1 MSDASSS
8 DEAFFDTHETIVPN
22 KKTHSSF
29 SEDDLPATTST
40 PLANKRSQH
49 QHHHKNRLSLNSDYY
64 ISSPL
69 ATSSNTGGHSRTN
82 SISFEE
88 YQGGTTTAATNQQFR
103 NRHSATSNGYK
114 RHARV
119 HSWSESSYRS
129 GSPFSSSVGRQS
141 HDSNRTSLLVGIH
154 NQFHPPHQDTPP
166 HEKPYVKIKTKIKTN
181 KRFNRI
187 VLAQTLA
194 VDTTEVYATTGIKIE
209 DTQAEDPKQP
219 MGAVWANRFSKDGK
233 YMATG
238 GQSCVIHV
246 WKVLRDLERNDNID
260 IQDLLPHEPS
270 IKVFHDAPVRTYVGH
285 TADVLDLSW
294 SKNNF
299 LISSSMDKTVRLWHI
314 SQKVCLCVFR
324 HLDVVTSVKFHPK
337 DDRFFLSGSF
347 DCRVRLWSIPEKR
360 VAFWNEIPA
369 GNMITAVGFTLDG
382 RTACV
387 GANTGDVFFF
397 ETQGLKY
404 NTQILVKNH
413 HHKRGKKVTGI
424 EPMPGMPLG
433 EERILVTT
441 TDSRVWIVNMKDK
454 SFVYKYKGV
463 VNLVMQKASFSDDG
477 RYIICG
483 SEDGCVYLW
492 CTDQVNYSPFQHW
505 QDSRI
510 KAAVA
515 LGHLGDHM
523 LQAVMQNVH
532 FSDEQH
538 GGVAGWLKRGER
550 RMIDKLRSRN
560 EHFTAHQHVVTSAI
574 FAPTKT
580 RQLLAKTGGD
590 IIFDN
595 TPVYTHRDPHSDHV
609 DTDGSSS
616 SSHYR
621 DALSERRRSRA
632 SSSQFTSDMHAIKQE
647 QDMDEL
653 RRLLMSE
660 FEEATPEERDRF
672 DYPDSQIII
681 SADLHGAIK
690 VWRMDSGYYQN
701 DAAAADPMLI
711 TGSRGSRSGSA
722 GVSDSS
728 EEEEEEEELSIVHN
742 DSYTFAGSVHS
753 KSFLDSSN
761 STKKSKKKKPFKKG
775 PLASLLAR
783 FK

>member
-1 MSDASSS
+1 MSDSSS
-8 DEAFFDTHETIVPN
+8 DQALFFDTHETIVPN
-22 KKTHSSF
+22 KKIQSSF
-29 SEDDLPATTST
+29 SEDDLPASRER
-40 PLANKRSQH
+40 KH
-49 QHHHKNRLSLNSDYY
+49 MHHKNRLSLNSDY

-69 ATSSNTGGHSRTN
+69 ATSANNDKKYHTRTN

-88 YQGGTTTAATNQQFR
+88 YQHSTTTSSQFR
-103 NRHSATSNGYK
+103 NHYSSTSTGYK
-114 RHARV
+114 KHARV

-129 GSPFSSSVGRQS
+129 SSPFSSAGRPS
-141 HDSNRTSLLVGIH
+141 HDSNRTSLLVGMH
-154 NQFHPPHQDTPP
+154 NQFHHSHQETPP

-181 KRFNRI
+181 KRFSRI

-209 DTQAEDPKQP
+209 DNDAEDPKQP
-219 MGAVWANRFSKDGK
+219 MGAIWANRFSKDGK

-238 GQSCVIHV
+238 GQSCVVNV

-285 TADVLDLSW
+285 TADILDISW

-441 TDSRVWIVNMKDK
+441 TDSRIWIINMKDK

-523 LQAVMQNVH
+523 LQTIMQNVN
-532 FSDEQH
+532 FSDEQY

-595 TPVYTHRDPHSDHV
+595 TPVYTHREPHSDV
-609 DTDGSSS
+609 DTDDSSAA
-616 SSHYR
+616 YY
-621 DALSERRRSRA
+621 DALSERRRSRT
-632 SSSQFTSDMHAIKQE
+632 SSQFTNDMNAIHQE

-653 RRLLMSE
+653 RRLLMNQ
-660 FEEATPEERDRF
+660 FEEATQEERDRY

-701 DAAAADPMLI
+701 EADQLV
-711 TGSRGSRSGSA
+711 GED
-722 GVSDSS
+722 VSV
-728 EEEEEEEELSIVHN
+728 IN
-742 DSYTFAGSVHS
+742 DSDTFATLIPPQSRAASIH
-753 KSFLDSSN
+753 KSLDN
-761 STKKSKKKKPFKKG
+761 ETNKKPQKKG
-775 PLASLLAR
+775 PIARLLAR

>member
-1 MSDASSS
+1 MSDSSS
-8 DEAFFDTHETIVPN
+8 LDEVFFDTHETIVPN
-22 KKTHSSF
+22 KKTQSSF
-29 SEDDLPATTST
+29 SEDDLPATIS
-40 PLANKRSQH
+40 PRVPKH
-49 QHHHKNRLSLNSDYY
+49 MHHKNRLSLNSDY

-69 ATSSNTGGHSRTN
+69 ATSSNTDKTYHSRTN

-88 YQGGTTTAATNQQFR
+88 YQHGATTTSQFR
-103 NRHSATSNGYK
+103 KRHSITSSGYK
-114 RHARV
+114 KQHARV

-154 NQFHPPHQDTPP
+154 NQFHPPHQETPP
-166 HEKPYVKIKTKIKTN
+166 HGKTYVKIKTKIKTN

-209 DTQAEDPKQP
+209 DTEAEDPKQP
-219 MGAVWANRFSKDGK
+219 LGAVWASRFSKDGK
-233 YMATG
+233 YMATA

-260 IQDLLPHEPS
+260 VQDLLPHEPS

-294 SKNNF
+294 SKA
-299 LISSSMDKTVRLWHI
+299 I
-314 SQKVCLCVFR
+314 
-324 HLDVVTSVKFHPK
+324 TSVKFHPK

-441 TDSRVWIVNMKDK
+441 TDSRVWIINMKDK
-454 SFVYKYKGV
+454 SFVYKYKGA

-505 QDSRI
+505 QDSRL

-515 LGHLGDHM
+515 LGYLGDHM
-523 LQAVMQNVH
+523 LQAVMQNVN
-532 FSDEQH
+532 FSDEQY
-538 GGVAGWLKRGER
+538 GGVVGWLKRGER

-574 FAPTKT
+574 FAPAKT
-580 RQLLAKTGGD
+580 RKLLAKTGGD

-595 TPVYTHRDPHSDHV
+595 TPVYTHRDPRSDV
-609 DTDGSSS
+609 DTDDSSANAY
-616 SSHYR
+616 H

-632 SSSQFTSDMHAIKQE
+632 SSQFTNDMNAIKQE

-653 RRLLMSE
+653 RRLLMNE

-701 DAAAADPMLI
+701 E
-711 TGSRGSRSGSA
+711 A
-722 GVSDSS
+722 GQVILGDDDSD
-728 EEEEEEEELSIVHN
+728 
-742 DSYTFAGSVHS
+742 TFATLIPPPLPHSRAGSIH
-753 KSFLDSSN
+753 KSVESEPTA
-761 STKKSKKKKPFKKG
+761 TKKKAHKKG

>member
-1 MSDASSS
+1 MSDSSSS
-8 DEAFFDTHETIVPN
+8 DEVFFDTHEAIVPN
-22 KKTHSSF
+22 KKTQSSF
-29 SEDDLPATTST
+29 SEDDLPAASRVH
-40 PLANKRSQH
+40 KRNR
-49 QHHHKNRLSLNSDYY
+49 HHKNRLSLNSDY

-69 ATSSNTGGHSRTN
+69 ATSSNTDKKYHSRTN

-88 YQGGTTTAATNQQFR
+88 YQHGTTVTNQFR
-103 NRHSATSNGYK
+103 NRHSTTSSGYK
-114 RHARV
+114 KHSRV
-119 HSWSESSYRS
+119 HSWSGSSYRS

-141 HDSNRTSLLVGIH
+141 HDSNRTSVLVGIH
-154 NQFHPPHQDTPP
+154 NQFHPPHQDIPP

-187 VLAQTLA
+187 ILAQTLA
-194 VDTTEVYATTGIKIE
+194 VDTTEVYATTGIRIE
-209 DTQAEDPKQP
+209 DTDVEDPKQP
-219 MGAVWANRFSKDGK
+219 MGAIWANRFSKDGK
-233 YMATG
+233 YMATS
-238 GQSCVIHV
+238 GQSCVIHI

-285 TADVLDLSW
+285 TAD
-294 SKNNF
+294 NNF
-299 LISSSMDKTVRLWHI
+299 LISGSMDKTV
-314 SQKVCLCVFR
+314 R

-404 NTQILVKNH
+404 NTQVLVKNH

-441 TDSRVWIVNMKDK
+441 TDSRIWIINMKDK

-463 VNLVMQKASFSDDG
+463 ENLVMQKASFSDDG

-483 SEDGCVYLW
+483 SEDGCVYFW

-505 QDSRI
+505 QDSRM

-523 LQAVMQNVH
+523 LQAVMQNIN

-538 GGVAGWLKRGER
+538 GGVAGWLKRGKR

-595 TPVYTHRDPHSDHV
+595 TPVYTHREPRSHV
-609 DTDGSSS
+609 DTDDSSADAY
-616 SSHYR
+616 H

-632 SSSQFTSDMHAIKQE
+632 SSQFTNDINAIKQE

-660 FEEATPEERDRF
+660 FEEATPEERDRY

-701 DAAAADPMLI
+701 EADQVILGDDI
-711 TGSRGSRSGSA
+711 S
-722 GVSDSS
+722 V
-728 EEEEEEEELSIVHN
+728 IN
-742 DSYTFAGSVHS
+742 DSDTDATLSPPHSRAGSIH
-753 KSFLDSSN
+753 KDSQLAI
-761 STKKSKKKKPFKKG
+761 KKKPLKKG